1 LVGEKFAMFA
11 RFTRLFPLAWLLIG
25 LAGCASYAVREDTD
39 RAICDLAER
48 PIDPQLP
55 PPADIPAP
63 KAVSQSSAESPA
75 APAVAEREPDV
86 VGTILPA
93 AQPKE
98 EKKVQVKPRR
108 LELPAD
114 LIGADAPPFVY
125 PRGATEEEKK
135 EYRSKFF
142 PPLPPLGPEFEP
154 AAGPNGNPLSLSD
167 LQRLARANNPD
178 LARAVANVR
187 AAEGAAIQ
195 AGLHPNPIFGYSAD
209 TIGTGHTAGYQG
221 VFFEQLIKTAGKL
234 ELARQVAGVDVANAR
249 LALRLAENDVATRVR
264 SAYFAVLVAR
274 ENARVNRALAQFTED
289 VYKVG
294 LDLLTASFAAPYEPM
309 QLRALV
315 YQARNAHVQARNS
328 YQTAWRQLASA
339 VGLPGLPPT
348 QLAGRVDTAL
358 PVFKFEEVRDLVLGR
373 HAEVLAAQNAIL
385 RARINLRLARIT
397 SIPDVDVQLKFQRD
411 YPGFTNLVTPS
422 VQITVPVPVFDRNQ
436 GNILQAEAQL
446 RSAEDGPHKVRDDLN
461 ARLADAFGRYETNRV
476 QVEYFRKNVLP
487 DQLRGYKG
495 LFDRY
500 QIDVESKQPVQ
511 LGSPVPRFQDLV
523 TAQQNLVTIIQSYL
537 TTLGATWTSVVEVA
551 NLLETEDLF
560 QIAEKQEVP
569 PLPELAPLPC
579 CHPCSPPRDP
589 RWFGGD
595 GPWHPAAPEEQP
607 ANAPPD
613 RKDAAPCKA
622 DGEPWPR

>member
-25 LAGCASYAVREDTD
+25 LAGCASYAIREDTD

-55 PPADIPAP
+55 PPADLPAP
-63 KAVSQSSAESPA
+63 KRVSQSSAESSA
-75 APAVAEREPDV
+75 APAVAEREPDRV
-86 VGTILPA
+86 ATILLA

-98 EKKVQVKPRR
+98 EKKDQAKPRR

-114 LIGADAPPFVY
+114 LIGAEAPPFLY
-125 PRGATEEEKK
+125 PKGATEEEKK

-142 PPLPPLGPEFEP
+142 PPLPPLGPEVEP
-154 AAGPNGNPLSLSD
+154 APGPNGNPLSLSD

-195 AGLHPNPIFGYSAD
+195 AGLHPNPSFGYVAD
-209 TIGTGHTAGYQG
+209 TIGTAHTAGYQG
-221 VFFEQLIKTAGKL
+221 LFFEQLIKTAGKL
-234 ELARQVAGVDVANAR
+234 ELARQVASVDVANTR
-249 LALRLAENDVATRVR
+249 LALRAAENDVATRVR

-274 ENARVNRALAQFTED
+274 ENVRVTRALVQFTEE
-289 VYKVG
+289 VYAVG
-294 LDLLTASFAAPYEPM
+294 LDQLTAAIAAPYEPM
-309 QLRALV
+309 QLRSLV
-315 YQARNAHVQARNS
+315 YQARSTHVQARNS

-348 QLAGRVDTAL
+348 QLADRVDAAL
-358 PVFKFEEVRDLVLGR
+358 PLFKYEDVRNEVLGR
-373 HAEVLAAQNAIL
+373 HTDVLAAQNAIL
-385 RARINLRLARIT
+385 RARINLRLARI
-397 SIPDVDVQLKFQRD
+397 SPIPDVDVQLKFQRD
-411 YPGFTNLVTPS
+411 YPGFTNLLTPS
-422 VQITVPVPVFDRNQ
+422 VQIAVPVPVFDRNQ
-436 GNILQAEAQL
+436 GNIIHAESQL
-446 RSAEDGPHKVRDDLN
+446 RSAEEEPHKARDDLS
-461 ARLADAFGRYETNRV
+461 ARLADAFGRYETSRV
-476 QVEYFRKNVLP
+476 QVEYFRKHVLP

-500 QIDVESKQPVQ
+500 QSEGASKQPVQ
-511 LGSPVPRFQDLV
+511 VGSPTPTFQDLV

-537 TTLGATWTSVVEVA
+537 TTLGATWTSVVDVA
-551 NLLETEDLF
+551 SLLQTDDLF

-579 CHPCSPPRDP
+579 CHPCSPLRDP
-589 RWFGGD
+589 KLYGTH
-595 GPWHPAAPEEQP
+595 GPWQPAAAEEQ
-607 ANAPPD
+607 PD
-613 RKDAAPCKA
+613 RKDGAPGKA
-622 DGEPWPR
+622 DGKPSP